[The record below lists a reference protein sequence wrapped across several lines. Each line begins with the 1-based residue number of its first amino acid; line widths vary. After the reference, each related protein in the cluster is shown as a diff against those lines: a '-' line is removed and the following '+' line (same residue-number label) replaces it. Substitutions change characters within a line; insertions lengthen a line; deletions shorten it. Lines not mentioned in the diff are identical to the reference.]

1 MKQTKDIILQ
11 KSFKLFLKDN
21 YEKVTVTDLEE
32 VTGMKRGVIF
42 YHARNKLQLFTM
54 VVDKYILSLHNPDTL
69 PQFHP
74 DISLLKYIGAYIEY
88 LQNMIQTVSKESED
102 QYCLKSYFQFAL
114 QALKYYPHFSE
125 KIEQIFSQEDAIWE
139 KVIINARHT
148 GEIRNIQNISETA
161 SLFRRMYFG
170 LSFEKSFLD
179 GLRLSQVH
187 QNFLLIYNLL
197 RNSHPKL

>member
-1 MKQTKDIILQ
+1 MKNTKDIILQ

-21 YEKVTVTDLEE
+21 YERVTVTDLEE

-42 YHARNKLQLFTM
+42 YHTQNKLQLFTM
-54 VVDKYILSLHNPDTL
+54 VVDKYILELHDADHL

-88 LQNMIQTVSKESED
+88 LQNMIQTVYKESED
-102 QYCLKSYFQFAL
+102 QYCSKSYFQFAL

-125 KIEQIFSQEDAIWE
+125 KIDRIFSREDAIWE
-139 KVIINARHT
+139 KIITNACQT
-148 GEIRNIQNISETA
+148 GEIRNIHNIPEVA

-187 QNFLLIYNLL
+187 QNFLLIYNMLKNPHTNL
-197 RNSHPKL
+197 